1 MRILFDQGAVARFSA
16 SSRNCYLQALTLR
29 PVHKKT
35 LRQRALQCLARREY
49 SRLELAQRL
58 GGERESAELTVL
70 LDEFEERGWLS
81 NTRYASSVARA
92 KQGRYSQ
99 RYISEQL
106 KAKGVTATEVSEAVA
121 QLDQDDATV
130 LFSLWQAK
138 FAGPPTNE
146 KEKARQIRF
155 LQSRGFS
162 LSAILKL
169 LRQQAQ

>member
-1 MRILFDQGAVARFSA
+1 MYPA
-16 SSRNCYLQALTLR
+16 
-29 PVHKKT
+29 HKKT

-58 GGERESAELTVL
+58 GGERESPELNKL
-70 LDEFEERGWLS
+70 LDELEQCGWLS
-81 NTRYASSVARA
+81 NARYAGSVARA

-106 KAKGVTATEVSEAVA
+106 KAKGVTVTEASEAVA
-121 QLDQDDATV
+121 ELEQDDETV
-130 LFSLWQAK
+130 LLSLWQAK
-138 FAGPPTNE
+138 FAGPPANE